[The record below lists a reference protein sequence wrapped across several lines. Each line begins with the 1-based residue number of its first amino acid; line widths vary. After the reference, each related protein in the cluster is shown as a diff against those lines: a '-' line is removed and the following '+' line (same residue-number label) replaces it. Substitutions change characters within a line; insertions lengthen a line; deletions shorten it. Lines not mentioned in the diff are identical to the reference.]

1 LVVFIHP
8 NFNETTLR
16 YSLRNMMRNAS
27 CREEDGEDLFP
38 FLLPCVMD
46 LSGKIGESEF
56 ASLI

>member
-1 LVVFIHP
+1 
-8 NFNETTLR
+8 
-16 YSLRNMMRNAS
+16 MMRNAS